1 MRKNTFSSTYPTVHC
16 VIYLSVTFHTRTH
29 SLILNAER
37 SSRFLMGFLPPLRL
51 LPGFRFSARSS
62 QLGVESCRLVLF
74 CYASRSFLFFVTRGC
89 RFVAVGSVGPAPSAG
104 PGRGGL
110 RRRRWWLG
118 GAATR
123 RDTPC
128 CEIRLFVGIS
138 GKGPGFG
145 QPRVDTGSTARLG
158 WGHRRKA
165 GPKSHRGHR
174 TPQDMARRRRR

>member
-1 MRKNTFSSTYPTVHC
+1 MRKNTFSSTYPTVHR

-51 LPGFRFSARSS
+51 LPGLRFLVCSS
-62 QLGVESCRLVLF
+62 RFDVESCRLVMF

-89 RFVAVGSVGPAPSAG
+89 RFVAVGSVGPG
-104 PGRGGL
+104 RRPGRAGAGL
-110 RRRRWWLG
+110 RRRRWRLG

-138 GKGPGFG
+138 GKGLGFG

-158 WGHRRKA
+158 WCHRRKA